1 MNIRR
6 FAMLSVVFF
15 IAGLPVFSLG
25 VDEEE
30 LKSTGS
36 NDSIV
41 FVNYTGPHSKIDS
54 LASIKKLGS
63 DLGMVVAQ
71 DLSKA
76 ASAGSAA
83 KYSVIHAVDS
93 SSTDKLDADI
103 LLIGNDATVDHINNL
118 RHIIASYLVA
128 AYGYTEKDAE
138 TVAVF
143 VTVYNAVYRG
153 KLDSYQDKYKPVVV
167 NNLDSAKCGLALNY
181 KEWAGKSQ
189 IVIPLFDV
197 NGGLSTVDTSVISD
211 TEVVKKMQE
220 DDDKN
225 VEARKDMVE
234 IKEREAEKATEKAQ
248 EAQKTAIQE
257 QKKLT
262 EEKAKTET
270 AKTEAETAKK
280 EAEVAQKKADENP
293 EDKAAQAEAEEKK
306 AVAEEKQKIYEEQ
319 KAAEEEQKEKTEEA
333 KQEAATQQATADKK
347 NNEAQEE
354 RKSIASDQQEVIEKE
369 IKNAQAP
376 SAYGIE
382 LTDEKSMLSGLIK
395 VNTQTGAIIKSSP
408 VTFIRNRTI
417 FQSAD
422 GFVAIAGEN
431 VKNGAVK
438 LVLLSPDTMEI
449 VKESDEIVNENSVLV
464 QDSGEYYC
472 VVKNGSSW
480 VLAKYGSDLSL
491 KLKSSASLKS
501 STPVTVADSF
511 IIVTAANGSVCLLN
525 KTDLSPVNGSPA
537 SSSSYN
543 GSAK

>member
-1 MNIRR
+1 MNEPQIYPLLPLRGMMIFPYMIINFDVGR
-6 FAMLSVVFF
+6 ARSLAAVELANRKDKKIFLLAQRDENTQSPEMSDLYEMGTVAEIKQVMRLPNGGARVIVEGVGKARLLQLNHEADFDLVAVQPEKDTGVNDSQELTALVRAVVHKFEEWVKLSKQ
-15 IAGLPVFSLG
+15 LPAEALISVAITDDLPRMADVISGHLNLKLDQKQELLAELDLPKRLEKIFDHLQREIEIQSIEQDIETKFRARVEKVQKDFYLR
-25 VDEEE
+25 EKIKAIHEE
-30 LKSTGS
+30 LGDDISR
-36 NDSIV
+36 DSE
-41 FVNYTGPHSKIDS
+41 NQRLKDR
-54 LASIKKLGS
+54 LA
-63 DLGMVVAQ
+63 
-71 DLSKA
+71 
-76 ASAGSAA
+76 AGD
-83 KYSVIHAVDS
+83 YPEAV
-93 SSTDKLDADI
+93 
-103 LLIGNDATVDHINNL
+103 
-118 RHIIASYLVA
+118 R
-128 AYGYTEKDAE
+128 
-138 TVAVF
+138 
-143 VTVYNAVYRG
+143 
-153 KLDSYQDKYKPVVV
+153 
-167 NNLDSAKCGLALNY
+167 
-181 KEWAGKSQ
+181 
-189 IVIPLFDV
+189 
-197 NGGLSTVDTSVISD
+197 
-211 TEVVKKMQE
+211 
-220 DDDKN
+220 
-225 VEARKDMVE
+225 
-234 IKEREAEKATEKAQ
+234 
-248 EAQKTAIQE
+248 
-257 QKKLT
+257 
-262 EEKAKTET
+262 
-270 AKTEAETAKK
+270 
-280 EAEVAQKKADENP
+280 
-293 EDKAAQAEAEEKK
+293 
-306 AVAEEKQKIYEEQ
+306 
-319 KAAEEEQKEKTEEA
+319 
-333 KQEAATQQATADKK
+333 
-347 NNEAQEE
+347 
-354 RKSIASDQQEVIEKE
+354 EVIEKE

-472 VVKNGSSW
+472 VVKNDSSW